1 MVVEKKNM
9 IWLFF
14 FSADDDFVL
23 KNVKRESKAYSH
35 KDQMDEL
42 ELQRELDAKKGIK
55 KDLTPKQKELLAV
68 ELAKE
73 AVIR

>member
-1 MVVEKKNM
+1 M
-9 IWLFF
+9 
-14 FSADDDFVL
+14 
-23 KNVKRESKAYSH
+23 KRESKAYSH